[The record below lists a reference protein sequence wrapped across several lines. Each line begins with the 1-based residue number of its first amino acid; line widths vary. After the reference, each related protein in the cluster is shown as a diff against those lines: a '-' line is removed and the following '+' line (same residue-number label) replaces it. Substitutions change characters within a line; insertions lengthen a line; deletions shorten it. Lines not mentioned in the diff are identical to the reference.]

1 MVLPPMPAASMRANF
16 PASGAGRGD
25 CFFLPARDP
34 TEAAQIVVDL
44 VAERLP
50 AHYGFQ
56 VGEVQVPRRCTRGR
70 GSGP

>member
-1 MVLPPMPAASMRANF
+1 MPAASMRANF
-16 PASGAGRGD
+16 PASGAGRT

-56 VGEVQVPRRCTRGR
+56 VGEVQVLSPMHRGDA